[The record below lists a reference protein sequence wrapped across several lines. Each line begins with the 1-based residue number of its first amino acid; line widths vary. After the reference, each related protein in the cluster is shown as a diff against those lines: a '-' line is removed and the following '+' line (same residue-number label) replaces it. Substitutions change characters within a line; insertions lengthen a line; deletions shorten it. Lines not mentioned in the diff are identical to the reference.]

1 MSTILPP
8 SGTPRVSR
16 RTLIRGAAGGA
27 AALGL
32 GALPGC
38 STAGGFRSENL
49 GASNRLR
56 ILNWE
61 LYIDEDDDGGQPTV
75 VNAERELAMQIS
87 YEDGWDNAGSWN
99 TIVEPALSKGQ
110 TLPYDIIVP
119 TNWLAARMV
128 ARGWAEQLPLEL
140 IPNHKNIEPAY
151 LTNNWDRGSRFQM
164 PWQAGIT
171 GIAYNPELTG
181 GEIRSIAELFSPDL
195 NGQVSLIVEMRET
208 VGFGMLLNGADPS
221 RPTAETA
228 NAGLDRIEQEVR
240 DGRVAAFTANE
251 FAEGLTSGAYAA
263 SMAWSGDT
271 VLLQGERPDIQFVI
285 PDEGAIQW
293 FDTMVIPKGSP
304 NRAAA
309 GLWMNYVYEPANAA
323 NITNWVQYI
332 SPVIGVAD
340 ALADIGA
347 GELAENPILFPD
359 DETKRRLFT
368 WGGLADAEE
377 IELETRFNALIG

>member
-1 MSTILPP
+1 MSLISAPAAPTRL
-8 SGTPRVSR
+8 SR
-16 RTLIRGAAGGA
+16 RRLLRGAAGGA
-27 AALGL
+27 AAIGL
-32 GALPGC
+32 GALTGC
-38 STAGGFRSENL
+38 STAGGFRSENI

-61 LYIDEDDDGGQPTV
+61 LYIDEDDDGAMPTV
-75 VNAERELAMQIS
+75 VNAERDLEMQIS
-87 YEDGWDNAGSWN
+87 YDTGWDNAESWD
-99 TIVEPALSKGQ
+99 TIVEPALGGGRS
-110 TLPYDIIVP
+110 LPYDIIVP

-128 ARGWAEQLPLEL
+128 ARGWAEQLPLEV

-151 LTNNWDRGSRFQM
+151 LTNNWDRGSRHQM

-195 NGQVSLIVEMRET
+195 DGRVSLIVEMRET
-208 VGFGMLLNGADPS
+208 VGFGMLLNGDDPS
-221 RPTAETA
+221 RPTVESA

-251 FAEGLTSGAYAA
+251 FADGLTSNTYAA

-271 VLLQGERPDIQFVI
+271 VLLQDERPDILFVI
-285 PDEGAIQW
+285 PEEGAIQW

-309 GLWMNYVYEPANAA
+309 GLWMNYVYDPANAA

-359 DETKRRLFT
+359 DDTKRRLFT

-377 IELETRFNALIG
+377 LDLEARFNALVG

>member
-340 ALADIGA
+340 ALAGIGA